1 MINQQDKYII
11 IMYVATV
18 TVVGA
23 LVVVIM
29 NFNTWF
35 LNPEGPAQSGFTPAA
50 RDTVG
55 GDDVKADLFSEAKFK
70 ALGPLVTD
78 EEVKQAQGSEA
89 PGSET
94 PDSTGG
100 TSTSPVRREVRKSN
114 PFIPF

>member
-11 IMYVATV
+11 IMYAATV
-18 TVVGA
+18 VVVGV

-55 GDDVKADLFSEAKFK
+55 GEDVKADLFSEAKFK
-70 ALGPLVTD
+70 ALGPLITD
-78 EEVKQAQGSEA
+78 EELKQTQET
-89 PGSET
+89 PVSET
-94 PDSTGG
+94 PGG
-100 TSTSPVRREVRKSN
+100 TSGSPATSPTRREVRKSN